1 MARPGFNVESTLER
15 AWSSMAPASGPVTR
29 ISPMWERSNRPAEV
43 RTALCSASSEPYFRG
58 MFQPP
63 KSVNVA
69 PAASWTGCSGELRVE
84 SLMG

>member
-1 MARPGFNVESTLER
+1 PAASWTGCSGELRVESLMGVILSVLVGGVGHGALEH
-15 AWSSMAPASGPVTR
+15 
-29 ISPMWERSNRPAEV
+29 
-43 RTALCSASSEPYFRG
+43 FRG

-84 SLMG
+84 SLMGVILSVLVGGVGHGA